1 MNMEKLISREN
12 DLDDQANN
20 IKPEFTEL
28 LHLESV
34 KPFDQPKKR
43 KLYLYFL
50 FFYFAGTI
58 KKFKQLINLKN
69 KYAKRKS
76 SN

>member
-43 KLYLYFL
+43 KL
-50 FFYFAGTI
+50 FFYFAGPI